1 MTVAHWLRSR
11 RWSVWLVALLSAVVM
26 GCSAPL
32 QSSFEFHANLF
43 AGDHL
48 GDRTA
53 L

>member
-1 MTVAHWLRSR
+1 MASFPPLVRLAR
-11 RWSVWLVALLSAVVM
+11 RSAVCRSH
-26 GCSAPL
+26 GLFCPL